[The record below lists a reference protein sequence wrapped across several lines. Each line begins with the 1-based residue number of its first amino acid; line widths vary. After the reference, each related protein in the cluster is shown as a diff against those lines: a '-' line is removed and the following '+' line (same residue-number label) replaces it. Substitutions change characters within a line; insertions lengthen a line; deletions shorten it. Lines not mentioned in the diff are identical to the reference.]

1 LEFSL
6 YGLGLIAIMFLWAYG
21 LLRVRTFYKNHHTYV
36 NFHLGLMFTIASGV
50 LYPSQVHKKA
60 DLYTLFISIFMTGLP
75 LALGQLVF
83 VAGLALNKKTGQ
95 IVILTGIPVFVG
107 YIVSY
112 FRYGE
117 GIQSLEMIG
126 SIMILIGLIGVINCG
141 EQPQ

>member
-1 LEFSL
+1 
-6 YGLGLIAIMFLWAYG
+6 MFLWAYG

-36 NFHLGLMFTIASGV
+36 NFHLGLMFTIASGA
-50 LYPSQVHKKA
+50 LYPSQVYKKA

-117 GIQSLEMIG
+117 GIQVLEMIG

-141 EQPQ
+141 EQPQEGAQNSSKLIGGP